1 MERMPAEYAREIQGI
16 ADSTKLQVGWI
27 WIINMMYEIT
37 GFCTS
42 AVVQDG
48 DGVPWHGR
56 NLDFGEFFG
65 VDKENHT
72 WSLTEALRKLLVTV
86 TFTRGGKEVFTS
98 TTYAGFVGVLS
109 AQKSGAFSVSVD
121 TRFDTNLDAG
131 IIGWILG
138 KNSDCRFLTYETR
151 DMMEK
156 MPDYDSALKHLV
168 EYKALGPAYIIIAGT
183 RPGEGAVIAK
193 QFNATAEKRN
203 ESWPNADVWYLKDAV
218 KKGSFFVIETNYD
231 RMDAPPAFDDRR
243 YPATDCIKSLG
254 PQNITAKSMMK
265 VLSANPSMNAA
276 TTFTSV
282 MSPARGHYEARK
294 QKCNPSLTC
303 APF

>member
-86 TFTRGGKEVFTS
+86 TFTRGGKEVQFA
-98 TTYAGFVGVLS
+98 AGEPKSELPDPTGWCTEELFAERVAGLARHADYLLCIDVLTGAPGGVELFRVQS
-109 AQKSGAFSVSVD
+109 DPIGAHTLF
-121 TRFDTNLDAG
+121 REPEEH
-131 IIGWILG
+131 GWALEPG
-138 KNSDCRFLTYETR
+138 R
-151 DMMEK
+151 DMVV
-156 MPDYDSALKHLV
+156 LLRH
-168 EYKALGPAYIIIAGT
+168 
-183 RPGEGAVIAK
+183 EGSPPSRRRRASSSGGCG
-193 QFNATAEKRN
+193 R
-203 ESWPNADVWYLKDAV
+203 S
-218 KKGSFFVIETNYD
+218 D
-231 RMDAPPAFDDRR
+231 R
-243 YPATDCIKSLG
+243 
-254 PQNITAKSMMK
+254 
-265 VLSANPSMNAA
+265 
-276 TTFTSV
+276 
-282 MSPARGHYEARK
+282 
-294 QKCNPSLTC
+294 
-303 APF
+303 